1 MPHITILFRQ
11 PCATHA
17 PCLSSSNHTL
27 PYIIKHYT
35 VASPSYM
42 THTSRAHTHTLE
54 DTHSHTHTH
63 ITHTP
68 AIHHTL
74 FYIPKM
80 NPWLLRNSSKRPYGV
95 GLLVAGC
102 DEKGPHLFETCPSG
116 NYFEYYAMVWA
127 LDFTGKIR
135 KCSVRWRVKYVDVKW
150 CKDRFRYVC
159 WEDILWRC
167 ASKPTFRES
176 WMKVIF
182 YWFSIDIF
190 LLFIQRFYTINI

>member
-1 MPHITILFRQ
+1 MPHITILFRL

-35 VASPSYM
+35 VTSPSYM
-42 THTSRAHTHTLE
+42 THTSCADTHTGK
-54 DTHSHTHTH
+54 HTHTH

-68 AIHHTL
+68 AIHHTS
-74 FYIPKM
+74 FHIPKL
-80 NPWLLRNSSKRPYGV
+80 NLWVLRNSSKRPYGV

-127 LDFTGKIR
+127 LDFTRKIR
-135 KCSVRWRVKYVDVKW
+135 KCSVRWTVKYVDVRQVSLCLLRGQFLKV
-150 CKDRFRYVC
+150 FQNPQS
-159 WEDILWRC
+159 L
-167 ASKPTFRES
+167 
-176 WMKVIF
+176 MKMIF
-182 YWFSIDIF
+182 SWFSW
-190 LLFIQRFYTINI
+190 FYTMNI

>member
-1 MPHITILFRQ
+1 MPHITILFRR

-42 THTSRAHTHTLE
+42 THTSRAHTHTHWK
-54 DTHSHTHTH
+54 THTHTH

-80 NPWLLRNSSKRPYGV
+80 NLWVLRNSSKRPYGV

-127 LDFTGKIR
+127 LDFTRKIR
-135 KCSVRWRVKYVDVKW
+135 KCSVRWTVKYVDVRQVSL
-150 CKDRFRYVC
+150 CLLRGQ
-159 WEDILWRC
+159 ILKVFQNPQ
-167 ASKPTFRES
+167 SL
-176 WMKVIF
+176 MKMIF
-182 YWFSIDIF
+182 SWFSW
-190 LLFIQRFYTINI
+190 FYTMNI